1 MTNPYFTNLLFKLKE
16 TVGVCVAS
24 YDSNGEF
31 PAFYTKQSGYKSVC
45 NVTSP
50 CEAAG
55 LLEQCQNTGSGV
67 LLAVPILEERIKSKY
82 ILYYKHFHKK
92 IGYNNTI

>member
-1 MTNPYFTNLLFKLKE
+1 M
-16 TVGVCVAS
+16 GVCVAS

-31 PAFYTKQSGYKSVC
+31 PAFYTKQSGFQAAC

-67 LLAVPILEERIKSKY
+67 LLAVPIVDERIKSKY
-82 ILYYKHFHKK
+82 ILYFKYFHIK
-92 IGYNNTI
+92 IGYNNTIWLISNMV

>member
-1 MTNPYFTNLLFKLKE
+1 
-16 TVGVCVAS
+16 VGVCVAS

-50 CEAAG
+50 YEAAG
-55 LLEQCQNTGSGV
+55 LLEKCQNTGSGI
-67 LLAVPILEERIKSKY
+67 LLAVPILEERIKSNY
-82 ILYYKHFHKK
+82 ILYHEHFDIK
-92 IGYNNTI
+92 IEYNNTIRLTSNMI